1 MDRGHHYLIVKHIT
15 RMAIPTTGY
24 FLVLASPLT
33 NESMAYCGV
42 ITCTWPPLFHFCG
55 FAWNA
60 GHDPHLRPLGRPV
73 FPDGGQLRGHSLR
86 PHRSFYSLPRVPR
99 SPTASLG
106 PRNTYSLRV
115 SRLIRL
121 LLGALFPVPSISCF
135 FLYYETVGTAA
146 GTVPQGSCHWFVNGE
161 SAGLT
166 FSSFDSPLVGSVL
179 SRCWCFTLRCLFFSL
194 ALRYWLTLLP
204 HSPLFHIQTA
214 SKFPTSPHN
223 RHNLPR
229 LEVCISTV
237 SYLCQYQPT

>member
-1 MDRGHHYLIVKHIT
+1 MDRSKVIAPCFVSIVERVVPTLASFSSRPCGLVREGSPLRVDRGQHYLIVEYIT

-24 FLVLASPLT
+24 LLVLASRLT
-33 NESMAYCGV
+33 NESMAYCWV
-42 ITCTWPPLFHFCG
+42 ISCTWPPYYHFCG
-55 FAWNA
+55 FAWIA

-86 PHRSFYSLPRVPR
+86 PHRSFSSLPRVPR

-121 LLGALFPVPSISCF
+121 LLGAPFPVPSISCF

-179 SRCWCFTLRCLFFSL
+179 SRCWCFTLRCLFFP
-194 ALRYWLTLLP
+194 WPCGTG
-204 HSPLFHIQTA
+204 
-214 SKFPTSPHN
+214 
-223 RHNLPR
+223 
-229 LEVCISTV
+229 
-237 SYLCQYQPT
+237 

>member
-1 MDRGHHYLIVKHIT
+1 M
-15 RMAIPTTGY
+15 
-24 FLVLASPLT
+24 
-33 NESMAYCGV
+33 
-42 ITCTWPPLFHFCG
+42 
-55 FAWNA
+55 
-60 GHDPHLRPLGRPV
+60 
-73 FPDGGQLRGHSLR
+73 
-86 PHRSFYSLPRVPR
+86 
-99 SPTASLG
+99 ASLG

-121 LLGALFPVPSISCF
+121 LLGAPFPVPSISCF

-146 GTVPQGSCHWFVNGE
+146 GTVPQGSCHWFV
-161 SAGLT
+161 
-166 FSSFDSPLVGSVL
+166 DSP
-179 SRCWCFTLRCLFFSL
+179 SRPLTVPFLAPFFLAAGVSPCAAFFSL

-223 RHNLPR
+223 RHTLPR